1 MELVQYEWTVF
12 ELKNVTVLTKPLHQI
27 YMSLG
32 AAATDKLDKYE
43 AQTGHTQK
51 TNKCGN
57 SWLVSPCTMLQCQY
71 SPSDL
76 S

>member
-12 ELKNVTVLTKPLHQI
+12 ELKNVTVLTKPFHQI

-43 AQTGHTQK
+43 AQTGHT
-51 TNKCGN
+51 
-57 SWLVSPCTMLQCQY
+57 L
-71 SPSDL
+71 
-76 S
+76 